1 MTSRVY
7 FKPSLFKF
15 LRELAANNRRD
26 WFQANKD
33 RFEQEVKLPALQF
46 ITEFGPYLQQIS
58 PSFLADPRPVGGSL
72 FRIYR
77 DVRFSANKDPYKTHA
92 GIHFRHAA
100 GKDAYTPGFYL
111 HLAPR
116 ECFVGIGIWHPD
128 NPTLKQIR
136 DAIVAAPTVWR
147 RMKNSQKFRDVYE
160 LAGDR
165 LKRPPRGYDPEFALS
180 EDLMWKDYTAL
191 APLTQQQVTSGDF
204 MDVFASRCRAGGPYV
219 KFICEA
225 LGQPY

>member
-1 MTSRVY
+1 MASRVH
-7 FKPSLFKF
+7 FQPSLFKF
-15 LRELAANNRRD
+15 LRDLARNNRRD
-26 WFQANKD
+26 WFQANRD
-33 RFEQEVKLPALQF
+33 RFEQEAKLPALNF
-46 ITEFGPYLQQIS
+46 ITEFGPHLQRIS
-58 PSFLADPRPVGGSL
+58 KHFLADPRPAGGSL

-77 DVRFSANKDPYKTHA
+77 DIRFSANKDPYKTHV

-128 NPTLKQIR
+128 NATLKQIR
-136 DAIVAAPTVWR
+136 DAIVAGPAGWR
-147 RMKNSQKFRDVYE
+147 RVVQADGFRQTYQV
-160 LAGDR
+160 AGDR
-165 LKRPPRGYDPEFALS
+165 LKRPPRGYDPEFPLV

-191 APLTQQQVTSGDF
+191 APLTQKQVTAGDF
-204 MDVFASRCRAGGPYV
+204 MDEFAHCCRTGGPYV
-219 KFICEA
+219 KFICRA